1 MPIISMPIQSK
12 ERSSVRLNISSCT
25 DLSDFM
31 EKFFFPCFI
40 SSPKNIELNIF
51 SHIIEYED
59 GCYIV
64 SSRVTPHTIQCDFSN
79 KKDYVYFVYS
89 RNKITWCNDKDRGVL
104 QNGGFIIFDCNKPFK
119 YEFHIDTDVV
129 CFLLPKSFLCVGKSV
144 FVNNIGSIKNTRYDD
159 VLIELILGLFNYD
172 NQVKVKLAA
181 ITSLLAISLYENDV
195 VNLVTKSEFEFK
207 KMISLIKINIGNS
220 ELCLNFIASE
230 LYMSKSK
237 AQKVF
242 YKNGTSFRL
251 VLKKYRVDALANK
264 LLSEGNK
271 TINKI
276 CFDCG
281 FKTVANANIQFKKT
295 YHMSLSEY
303 RRVYRIKSS
312 RLELL

>member
-1 MPIISMPIQSK
+1 MPIISMPISNK
-12 ERSSVRLNISSCT
+12 EKLSVRLNILSCT

-40 SSPKNIELNIF
+40 STSKNSEINIL

-64 SSRVTPHTIQCDFSN
+64 SSRVTPHIIQCDFSN
-79 KKDYVYFVYS
+79 KKDFVYFVYS
-89 RNKITWCNDKDRGVL
+89 RNKITWCNDKGKGVL

-119 YEFHIDTDVV
+119 YEFHIETDVV
-129 CFLLPKSFLCVGKSV
+129 CFLLPKSFLCVGKNV
-144 FVNNIGSIKNTRYDD
+144 FVNNNGSIKNTRYDD
-159 VLIELILGLFNYD
+159 ILIELILGLFNYD

-181 ITSLLAISLYENDV
+181 ITSLLAIALYENDV
-195 VNLVTKSEFEFK
+195 VNLVTKSESEFK
-207 KMISLIKINIGNS
+207 KMTNLIRMNIGNS

-230 LYMSKSK
+230 LHMSKSK

-242 YKNGTSFRL
+242 YKNGTSFRI
-251 VLKKYRVDALANK
+251 VLKQSRVDALAIK
-264 LLSEGNK
+264 LLSDGNK
-271 TINKI
+271 PINNI

-281 FKTVANANIQFKKT
+281 FKTVANANIQFKKI

-303 RRVYRIKSS
+303 RRVQRIKKITS
-312 RLELL
+312 